1 MHEIEKWIEKVYN
14 SSFKLDKTSVK
25 EFLRRELRESPL
37 EKPINS
43 MNILS
48 GVVEMNSMYA
58 GLYILEVINYRQELR
73 ENDIR
78 ERNKV

>member
-1 MHEIEKWIEKVYN
+1 MNEIEKWIERVYN
-14 SSFKLDKTSVK
+14 TPLKLDKKSVK

-48 GVVEMNSMYA
+48 GVVEQNSMYA
-58 GLYILEVINYRQELR
+58 DLYILEVINYRKEKR
-73 ENDIR
+73 GNNDT
-78 ERNKV
+78 KSK